1 VPTSS
6 ITQPAVNALQPP
18 SRRRD
23 QRGITLLVVL
33 CAQLMIVLDL
43 TVVNIALPSIARG
56 LHFSA
61 PSLAWVLNA
70 YSLTFGGLLLLGGRA
85 GDILGRRRMFLV
97 GIAVFTAASLAGG
110 LATSAAWLLAA
121 RAVQGIG
128 GAIASP
134 AVLATIVSG
143 FPEGRERTRALGIF
157 TAVMMG
163 GASLGLVL
171 GGMIT
176 QWASWRWV
184 LFINVPIGVAVI
196 LAAPRV
202 LPESARQPGRFDIVG
217 ALTSTAGMSALVY
230 AFIRA
235 ASSGWADRLT
245 LAAFATAAALLAA
258 FVLNEARSP
267 QPITPLRLFADR
279 SRSASYV
286 ARLLLVAG
294 MFGMFF
300 FLTQY
305 IQEILRFSP
314 LQAGIAFV
322 PMTGALFAVSRLA
335 PRLVARFGPKPLMVA
350 GLAPVV
356 AGMTWLTRI
365 SPGTDYLHG
374 ILGPMLLLGG
384 GMGVTFVPLTM
395 ASLAG
400 VRTEDS
406 GAASSMVNVTQQ
418 VGGALGL
425 AILVTVF
432 GGADKAAAG
441 HPLPGSGSVP
451 RVHEILTHAMATS
464 FGTAAIF
471 DLCALFVI
479 LFAIRMQ
486 LATPA
491 VSPVAGVG
499 RQIGD

>member
-6 ITQPAVNALQPP
+6 ITQPAATTFTQP

-23 QRGITLLVVL
+23 RRGITLFTVL
-33 CAQLMIVLDL
+33 CAQLMIVVDL

-56 LHFSA
+56 LDFSA

-85 GDILGRRRMFLV
+85 GDILGRRRMFLA

-110 LATSAAWLLAA
+110 IATSAAWLLAA

-171 GGMIT
+171 GGMMT
-176 QWASWRWV
+176 EWASWRWV
-184 LFINVPIGVAVI
+184 FFINVPIGVAVI
-196 LAAPRV
+196 HAARHV
-202 LPESARQPGRFDIVG
+202 LPESARQPGRFDVVG

-245 LAAFATAAALLAA
+245 LGAFAAAAALLAA
-258 FVLNEARSP
+258 FVLAEAHSP
-267 QPITPLRLFADR
+267 QPITPLRLFTDR

-305 IQEILRFSP
+305 IQEILGFSP

-322 PMTGALFAVSRLA
+322 PLTGALFAVSRLA

-350 GLAPVV
+350 GLLPVV

-374 ILGPMLLLGG
+374 ILGPMLLLGC

-400 VRTEDS
+400 VHPEDA
-406 GAASSMVNVTQQ
+406 GAGSSMVNVTQQ

-432 GGADKAAAG
+432 GRADHAATR
-441 HPLPGSGSVP
+441 HPVPGPGSVV
-451 RVHEILTHAMATS
+451 RVHQILTHAMASS

-471 DLCALFVI
+471 DLCALLVI
-479 LFAIRMQ
+479 VLAIRMQ
-486 LATPA
+486 LRTPA
-491 VSPVAGVG
+491 MRPAASA
-499 RQIGD
+499 RQPTKD

>member
-1 VPTSS
+1 
-6 ITQPAVNALQPP
+6 
-18 SRRRD
+18 
-23 QRGITLLVVL
+23 
-33 CAQLMIVLDL
+33 
-43 TVVNIALPSIARG
+43 
-56 LHFSA
+56 
-61 PSLAWVLNA
+61 
-70 YSLTFGGLLLLGGRA
+70 
-85 GDILGRRRMFLV
+85 MFLTGV
-97 GIAVFTAASLAGG
+97 AVFTAASLAGG
-110 LATSAAWLLAA
+110 IATSAAWLLAA
-121 RAVQGIG
+121 RAIQGVG

-143 FPEGRERTRALGIF
+143 FPEGRERTRALSIF

-176 QWASWRWV
+176 EWASWRWV
-184 LFINVPIGVAVI
+184 FFINVPIGVAVM
-196 LAAPRV
+196 LAARHV
-202 LPESARQPGRFDIVG
+202 LPESIRQSGRFDVVG
-217 ALTSTAGMSALVY
+217 ALASTAGMSALVY

-245 LAAFATAAALLAA
+245 LAAFAVAAALLAA
-258 FVLNEARSP
+258 FVLNEVHSP

-305 IQEILRFSP
+305 IQDVLRFSP
-314 LQAGIAFV
+314 LRAGIAFV
-322 PMTGALFAVSRLA
+322 PLTGALFAVSRLA
-335 PRLVARFGPKPLMVA
+335 PRLVPRFGPKPLMVA
-350 GLAPVV
+350 GLLPVV
-356 AGMTWLTRI
+356 AGMTWLARI

-400 VRTEDS
+400 VRPEDS
-406 GAASSMVNVTQQ
+406 GAGSSMVNVTQQ

-432 GGADKAAAG
+432 GRADTSATR
-441 HPLPGSGSVP
+441 HPLPAAGSVP
-451 RVHEILTHAMATS
+451 QVHQVLTHAMASS

-471 DLCALFVI
+471 DLCALLVI
-479 LFAIRMQ
+479 VLAIRMQ
-486 LATPA
+486 LAAPPVRPA
-491 VSPVAGVG
+491 AGPS
-499 RQIGD
+499 RQTGD